1 MYIMDR
7 ETNIVSKETCGM
19 KRVRAK
25 TNAPDQKKEYAK
37 SLSLHIWE
45 NHLNAKTI
53 FKYVNEK
60 ENHETETKSD
70 DNEVYA
76 NSNKIKAP
84 G

>member
-1 MYIMDR
+1 M
-7 ETNIVSKETCGM
+7 
-19 KRVRAK
+19 
-25 TNAPDQKKEYAK
+25 Q
-37 SLSLHIWE
+37 
-45 NHLNAKTI
+45 KTI

-70 DNEVYA
+70 NNEVYA